1 MLSDK
6 NKQSIRDVYQ
16 NIRSS
21 LPDFMVRKSQNIL
34 VAEMSKTLAGHY
46 DKMHRIIVAEAG
58 TGTGKSLA
66 YLMAA
71 LPLAQANKKTLVI
84 STATV
89 ALQEQLMHKELPFF
103 LRHSGLNF
111 EFALVKGRQRY
122 CCEQKLAMLAQADQ
136 QLDMLSDWQTIPK
149 KQEIAS
155 VKKMY
160 QAYVEGR
167 WRGDIDSWSEAIP
180 DSVWQLIVSDRHSCS
195 KAFSAHRN
203 CPFHK
208 AREELD
214 SCDLLIVNHA
224 LLLAD
229 LELGGGIILPKPED
243 CYYVIDEAHHL
254 PMITRDFSAAQA
266 SILGAKS
273 WLQSLAASMKQLT
286 RSVASREISAPVTK
300 LLSAV
305 QSVSKG
311 LTQVQSFLSANDAQF
326 SDDAW
331 RFGDGELPE
340 SLLPLAENI
349 SHDSKNALSQTN
361 KIMDILVEH
370 FKQGQLAQDKANS
383 LLAEIGFFLQRLENL
398 NQVWQMLTQEQ
409 NSKGAPLAKWVEKGT
424 TRQGEYIVAASLIEV
439 GKKLDNMLWSQCA
452 GAILT
457 SATLTALGNFNYFRR
472 QVGLA
477 NDDGTQFLQ
486 LISPFEFEQAEL
498 YIPNLKLEPNDSG
511 FTEML
516 AEQIPKLIPENSA
529 TLVLFTSYRQMNQ
542 VVEIIRSKTELEI
555 LVQKESSRARQ
566 LSQHEE
572 NIKQKKTSIL
582 FGTSSLAEGLDLPGD
597 LLTNLIITKL
607 PFSVPTS
614 PVEEAQAEWIVKSGG
629 NPFMQIAVPEASKK
643 LIQSCGRLL
652 RKEKDSG
659 RITLLDRRVINK
671 RYGKAL
677 LSALPPYKRNI
688 EF

>member
-66 YLMAA
+66 YLMAT
-71 LPLAQANKKTLVI
+71 LPLAQEHKKTLVI

-89 ALQEQLMHKELPFF
+89 ALQEQLMNKELPFF

-122 CCEQKLAMLAQADQ
+122 CCEQKLTMLAQADQ

-167 WRGDIDSWSEAIP
+167 WRGDIDSWPEAIP
-180 DSVWQLIVSDRHSCS
+180 DHVWQLIVSDRHSCS

-214 SCDLLIVNHA
+214 HCDLLIVNHA

-243 CYYVIDEAHHL
+243 CYFVIDEAHHL
-254 PMITRDFSAAQA
+254 PMITRDFSSAQA
-266 SILGAKS
+266 SLLGSKS

-286 RSVASREISAPVTK
+286 QSVASSEISAPVTK
-300 LLSAV
+300 LLSAI

-311 LTQVQSFLSANDAQF
+311 LTQVQSFLTANNTQF
-326 SDDAW
+326 NDDAW
-331 RFGDGELPE
+331 RFSDGELPE
-340 SLLPLAENI
+340 ALLPLAENI

-361 KIMDILVEH
+361 KIMDILVENC
-370 FKQGQLAQDKANS
+370 KQGQLSQDKANT
-383 LLAEIGFFLQRLENL
+383 LIAEVGFFLQRLENL
-398 NQVWQMLTQEQ
+398 YQVWQMLSQEQ
-409 NSKGAPLAKWVEKGT
+409 KSKGAPLAKWVEKGT
-424 TRQGEYIVAASLIEV
+424 TRQGEYILAASLIEV

-472 QVGLA
+472 QVGLIG
-477 NDDGTQFLQ
+477 DDSTQFLQ

-498 YIPNLKLEPNDSG
+498 YIPNLHLEPNDTG
-511 FTEML
+511 FTELL
-516 AEQIPKLIPENSA
+516 AEQIPRLIPQNSA

-555 LVQKESSRARQ
+555 LVQKESSRTKQ
-566 LSQHEE
+566 LQQHEE
-572 NIKQKKTSIL
+572 NIKQNKTSIL

-614 PVEEAQAEWIVKSGG
+614 PVEEALAEWIVKSGG